1 MVLFLIFF
9 LFVFVINYV
18 DYKTYKTIIN
28 PIFFLSVPFAGILFL
43 CIVLNPELSFVPVY
57 PPSIIIWI
65 VGLFFFWIPGRLF
78 ALAIPKNGCIANSGK
93 DTTYDN
99 IPNKLITG
107 IGMLVIAYFLL
118 KYKSIANT
126 AEVGS
131 KEFGG
136 ELMIGGIASRLSNV
150 LMLFFPY
157 FVCIQLKS
165 RMIKYGLIAAIF
177 FLIISYAAK
186 TWMMNIILASFIVA
200 AFRKQMKVNIKT
212 IILLI
217 FILFALFFLYYSLL
231 IDSDS
236 LLQFVFRHFYF
247 YITSGILPMSS
258 YVEGGELFHIDNR
271 YIMMPFVNMYYALTG
286 VPPMDVHSPLWYV
299 TDLNIGTE
307 SNVFNFFGTIF
318 IYSDPVLFGIYSA
331 LFGLFS
337 YGLLTSALK
346 SHSIFI
352 HIIYA
357 YNLSILFWG
366 WYNCGYNLLRY
377 WEIFAY
383 GFILFYINRFHFGGY
398 SDKKSINLI
407 WKIRNY

>member
-1 MVLFLIFF
+1 MIIYVIFF
-9 LFVFVINYV
+9 LFVLVINYL

-28 PIFFLSVPFAGILFL
+28 PVFFLSVPFSCILFL
-43 CIVLNPELSFVPVY
+43 CIVFNPALSFVQVY

-65 VGLFFFWIPGRLF
+65 AGLFFFWIPGRLF
-78 ALAIPKNGCIANSGK
+78 AFSIKKETFSANNESV
-93 DTTYDN
+93 TYEN
-99 IPNKLITG
+99 IPNKLIVWIG
-107 IGMLVIAYFLL
+107 ISVIIYFLF
-118 KYKSIANT
+118 KYKSIVNT
-126 AEVGS
+126 ATIGS

-157 FVCIQLKS
+157 FVCINLKS
-165 RMIKYGLIAAIF
+165 RILKYGLAAAIF

-186 TWMMNIILASFIVA
+186 TWMMNIILASFIVGT
-200 AFRKQMKVNIKT
+200 FRKQMKVGIKT
-212 IILLI
+212 IALLVSV
-217 FILFALFFLYYSLL
+217 LFLLFFLYYSLL

-236 LLQFVFRHFYF
+236 LLQFVSRHFYF

-258 YVEGGELFHIDNR
+258 YVEAGDFFHIDNR
-271 YIMMPFVNMYYALTG
+271 YIMMPFVNMYYSLNG
-286 VPPMDVHSPLWYV
+286 ISPMDVHSPLWYV
-299 TDLNIGTE
+299 TDLDIGTE

-318 IYSDPVLFGIYSA
+318 IYSDPVLFGIYSF
-331 LFGLFS
+331 LFGAFS
-337 YGLLTSALK
+337 YGIFACALK
-346 SHSIFI
+346 SRSIFI

-383 GFILFYINRFHFGGY
+383 GFILYVINRFYFHLRQN
-398 SDKKSINLI
+398 KKHQTLI
-407 WKIRNY
+407 SYG